1 MVFDTLARS
10 LLGKYE
16 SRVVRAG
23 CRRLI
28 SKNAG
33 SVSKYNELFEE
44 QIRRHKL
51 KERLD
56 KLDIAIGDEER
67 LTKEQ
72 TEQFETIHKQTTNFN
87 YMQNGSAGK

>member
-1 MVFDTLARS
+1 M
-10 LLGKYE
+10 LGKYE

-28 SKNAG
+28 LKKAG
-33 SVSKYNELFEE
+33 SVNKYNELFEE
-44 QIRRHKL
+44 KIRHDKL

-56 KLDIAIGDEER
+56 ELDIAIGDEDR

-72 TEQFETIHKQTTNFN
+72 TERFETIHKQTTNFN